1 MSLSITPAK
10 LFKSGKFMM
19 TAAATIAVVA
29 SATATTLTSVNA
41 DDSAAPAK
49 VTTSQKVEPSE
60 NHTYK
65 GHVFDAP
72 IRVETHDIWTANSES
87 VIADNMSKQGIKSV
101 DQLGDYKVVWGDTL
115 STIAAHFHVSTDELA
130 QRFGIA
136 DVNYIAA
143 GITMKNQANI
153 NELESQVVHDAQW
166 NGEYNAK
173 VAASQ
178 ASDAAQSTGASDV
191 ANAQTNATATTP
203 DATPIVQAP
212 VANTDVPD
220 QAAQSSDTHVG
231 GASDVINNIADGAK
245 TNQTPVV
252 TPADKPEAETPKTD
266 APAPTTNTDKGADTN
281 IGNAS
286 DVIKGVDDG
295 KDTPA
300 AQPAPVEAQK
310 PEADADQAA
319 ADKAAADKAAA
330 DKAAADKAAAEK
342 AAADKAAADK
352 AAADKAA
359 ADQAAADKAAA
370 DQAAADKAAADQ
382 AAADQAAADQ
392 AAADKAAADKAAAE
406 KAAADKAAAD
416 KAAADKAAADQA
428 AADKA
433 AADKAAAEKAA
444 ADKAAAEKAAADA
457 STSNQVPANP
467 VDGSTFFAMHPASN
481 GSFGLAYGTLTYH
494 TSFSGIS
501 VSDLTHG
508 DHQGLWLDPSGNALD
523 PDYPVRIFYTKQ
535 DIDNLVTRYIDEQT
549 PIEGTEVEGPD
560 GLVGTTYHTAFSG
573 YSVSDLTNGKYQ
585 GLSLDTSGNALDP
598 DYPVRILYTKQD
610 INNLVTRYIDELL
623 GSAYTPVA
631 QPATDAPAPDT
642 NTDKGN
648 DTNIGNASN
657 VMNSIG

>member
-1 MSLSITPAK
+1 MSLSINSAK

-49 VTTSQKVEPSE
+49 VTTSQKVDPSE

-65 GHVFDAP
+65 GHVFDEP

-87 VIADNMSKQGIKSV
+87 VIADNTSKQGIKSV

-252 TPADKPEAETPKTD
+252 TPADKPATEAPAEAQKPESQKPEAETPKTD
-266 APAPTTNTDKGADTN
+266 APATNAPT
-281 IGNAS
+281 S
-286 DVIKGVDDG
+286 DAPTSTAPAAPVESA
-295 KDTPA
+295 TPA
-300 AQPAPVEAQK
+300 APTTPIETQSPASEAPVANDK
-310 PEADADQAA
+310 PETQAP
-319 ADKAAADKAAA
+319 
-330 DKAAADKAAAEK
+330 
-342 AAADKAAADK
+342 
-352 AAADKAA
+352 
-359 ADQAAADKAAA
+359 
-370 DQAAADKAAADQ
+370 
-382 AAADQAAADQ
+382 
-392 AAADKAAADKAAAE
+392 
-406 KAAADKAAAD
+406 
-416 KAAADKAAADQA
+416 
-428 AADKA
+428 
-433 AADKAAAEKAA
+433 
-444 ADKAAAEKAAADA
+444 
-457 STSNQVPANP
+457 TNTTVPANP
-467 VDGSTFFAMHPASN
+467 VDGSTFIALSPSSN
-481 GSFGLAYGTLTYH
+481 GSFGGSYGPLTYH
-494 TSFSGIS
+494 TSYSGIS
-501 VSDLTHG
+501 VSDLTNG
-508 DHQGLWLDPSGNALD
+508 SYQGLWLDTNGNALN
-523 PDYPVRIFYTKQ
+523 PYYPVEIFYPKAV
-535 DIDNLVTRYIDEQT
+535 IDRLVTRYNDAQT
-549 PIEGTEVEGPD
+549 PTAGTELERPD
-560 GLVGTTYHTAFSG
+560 QLVGGASG
-573 YSVSDLTNGKYQ
+573 
-585 GLSLDTSGNALDP
+585 
-598 DYPVRILYTKQD
+598 
-610 INNLVTRYIDELL
+610 
-623 GSAYTPVA
+623 
-631 QPATDAPAPDT
+631 
-642 NTDKGN
+642 
-648 DTNIGNASN
+648 

>member
-1 MSLSITPAK
+1 MSLSINSAK

-41 DDSAAPAK
+41 DDSAAHAK

-65 GHVFDAP
+65 GHVFDEP
-72 IRVETHDIWTANSES
+72 IRVETYDIWTANSES

-130 QRFGIA
+130 QRFGIV

-153 NELESQVVHDAQW
+153 NELESQIVHDAQW

-191 ANAQTNATATTP
+191 ANAQANATVATP
-203 DATPIVQAP
+203 DATPTVQAP
-212 VANTDVPD
+212 VANTDVPA

-245 TNQTPVV
+245 TNQTPVA
-252 TPADKPEAETPKTD
+252 TPADKPATEAPAEAQKPASEAPKAD
-266 APAPTTNTDKGADTN
+266 APATNTDKGADTN

-300 AQPAPVEAQK
+300 AQPAPVETQTPASETPKTDVPATNAPTSAAPAGSESATPATPVETQSPASEAPVANDK
-310 PEADADQAA
+310 PEAQAP
-319 ADKAAADKAAA
+319 
-330 DKAAADKAAAEK
+330 
-342 AAADKAAADK
+342 
-352 AAADKAA
+352 
-359 ADQAAADKAAA
+359 
-370 DQAAADKAAADQ
+370 
-382 AAADQAAADQ
+382 
-392 AAADKAAADKAAAE
+392 
-406 KAAADKAAAD
+406 
-416 KAAADKAAADQA
+416 
-428 AADKA
+428 
-433 AADKAAAEKAA
+433 
-444 ADKAAAEKAAADA
+444 
-457 STSNQVPANP
+457 TNTTVPANP
-467 VDGSTFFAMHPASN
+467 VDGSTFIALYPTSN
-481 GSFGLAYGTLTYH
+481 GSFGGSYGPLTYH

-508 DHQGLWLDPSGNALD
+508 EQQGLWLDTNGNALN
-523 PDYPVRIFYTKQ
+523 PNYPVEIFYTKQ
-535 DIDNLVTRYIDEQT
+535 DVDNLVTRYNDAQT
-549 PIEGTEVEGPD
+549 PVPGTELERPD
-560 GLVGTTYHTAFSG
+560 QLVGGASG
-573 YSVSDLTNGKYQ
+573 
-585 GLSLDTSGNALDP
+585 
-598 DYPVRILYTKQD
+598 
-610 INNLVTRYIDELL
+610 
-623 GSAYTPVA
+623 
-631 QPATDAPAPDT
+631 
-642 NTDKGN
+642 
-648 DTNIGNASN
+648 

>member
-1 MSLSITPAK
+1 MSLSINWAK

-72 IRVETHDIWTANSES
+72 IRVETHDLWTANSES

-115 STIAAHFHVSTDELA
+115 STIAAHFHVRTDV
-130 QRFGIA
+130 QRFDIA
-136 DVNYIAA
+136 DANYIAA

-166 NGEYNAK
+166 NGEYYAK

-191 ANAQTNATATTP
+191 ANAQANATAATP
-203 DATPIVQAP
+203 DATPTVQAP
-212 VANTDVPD
+212 VANTDVPA

-231 GASDVINNIADGAK
+231 GASDVINNIADAAK

-252 TPADKPEAETPKTD
+252 TPADKPATEAPAEAQKPASESPKTD
-266 APAPTTNTDKGADTN
+266 APATNTDKGNDTN

-286 DVIKGVDDG
+286 DVMNGVDNG

-300 AQPAPVEAQK
+300 AQPATDAPAEAQK
-310 PEADADQAA
+310 PVSDAPTSAAPAGSASATPAAPTTPVETQSPASEAPAANDKSEPQAP
-319 ADKAAADKAAA
+319 
-330 DKAAADKAAAEK
+330 
-342 AAADKAAADK
+342 
-352 AAADKAA
+352 
-359 ADQAAADKAAA
+359 
-370 DQAAADKAAADQ
+370 
-382 AAADQAAADQ
+382 
-392 AAADKAAADKAAAE
+392 
-406 KAAADKAAAD
+406 
-416 KAAADKAAADQA
+416 
-428 AADKA
+428 
-433 AADKAAAEKAA
+433 
-444 ADKAAAEKAAADA
+444 
-457 STSNQVPANP
+457 TNTTVPANP
-467 VDGSTFFAMHPASN
+467 VDGSTFIAIDPASTS
-481 GSFGLAYGTLTYH
+481 SFGGSYGPLTYH

-508 DHQGLWLDPSGNALD
+508 AQQGLWLDTYGNAHD
-523 PDYPVRIFYTKQ
+523 PYYPVRIFYTKG
-535 DIDNLVTRYIDEQT
+535 DVDNLVPRYNAEHT
-549 PIEGTEVEGPD
+549 PVEGTELERPD
-560 GLVGTTYHTAFSG
+560 QLVGGASG
-573 YSVSDLTNGKYQ
+573 
-585 GLSLDTSGNALDP
+585 
-598 DYPVRILYTKQD
+598 
-610 INNLVTRYIDELL
+610 
-623 GSAYTPVA
+623 
-631 QPATDAPAPDT
+631 
-642 NTDKGN
+642 
-648 DTNIGNASN
+648 